1 MFENIGSKIKALAKV
16 ICWVGIILSLI
27 IGIIMLASG
36 GDVGSGVGLVVIIVG
51 CLGSWIGS
59 FFTYGFGELIEKTTE
74 IAENTKSFNS
84 SNVGTDDKLE
94 LLEKWKAQG
103 LIDEDEYLEQKSKL

>member
-1 MFENIGSKIKALAKV
+1 MFENIGSKIKTLAKV
-16 ICWVGIILSLI
+16 ICWAGIIISVIVGIV
-27 IGIIMLASG
+27 MLVSG

-74 IAENTKSFNS
+74 IAENTKSLNS
-84 SNVGTDDKLE
+84 ANVGAGDKLE

>member
-27 IGIIMLASG
+27 IGIIMLASS
-36 GDVGSGVGLVVIIVG
+36 GDVGSGVGLIVIIVG

-74 IAENTKSFNS
+74 IAENTKSLNS
-84 SNVGTDDKLE
+84 ANVGADDKLE

>member
-16 ICWVGIILSLI
+16 ICWVGIIISLI
-27 IGIIMLASG
+27 AGIVMLASG

-51 CLGSWIGS
+51 CFGSWIGS

-74 IAENTKSFNS
+74 IAENTKSLNS
-84 SNVGTDDKLE
+84 ANVGADDKLE

-103 LIDEDEYLEQKSKL
+103 LIEEDEYLEQKSKL

>member
-1 MFENIGSKIKALAKV
+1 MLGGIIISV
-16 ICWVGIILSLI
+16 IVGIV
-27 IGIIMLASG
+27 MLASG
-36 GDVGSGVGLVVIIVG
+36 GDIGSGVGLVVIIVG

-74 IAENTKSFNS
+74 IAENTKNLNP
-84 SNVGTDDKLE
+84 SNASTSDKLE

>member
-16 ICWVGIILSLI
+16 ICWAGIIISLIVGIV
-27 IGIIMLASG
+27 MLASG

-51 CLGSWIGS
+51 GLGSWIGS

-74 IAENTKSFNS
+74 IAENTKSLNS
-84 SNVGTDDKLE
+84 ANVGADDKLE